1 MVVLGCPHCTIQ
13 ELKKIASLLDG
24 RKIGDG
30 RRLWIGSPYQT
41 YYLAQ
46 TMGYS
51 RIIENAG
58 GVISSSCMATIPDSP
73 IPRDV
78 KIIATNSFKAS
89 HYISRLTKGRVKLVV
104 QEMDECIHA
113 IIS

>member
-1 MVVLGCPHCTIQ
+1 M
-13 ELKKIASLLDG
+13 
-24 RKIGDG
+24 
-30 RRLWIGSPYQT
+30 

-51 RIIENAG
+51 QIIENAG

-73 IPRDV
+73 IPEDV

-113 IIS
+113 ILN